1 MAEMLIDGAKL
12 VACNTAEADAIR
24 AKTGGTDLIP
34 YDYANNKGFA
44 DAIAEIETRDALL
57 QVDIP
62 ASVKTEALAVAKKA
76 AAVQNSSTVTFLT
89 LSDSHHAGEQATSLN
104 AANINAGNLHA
115 AQAAKI
121 LAYSLP
127 IDFAA
132 FLGDAT
138 YGSSATTLA
147 ELKAQIEEIN
157 GWLSE
162 SFRGIPQ
169 FRTPGNHDTG
179 EYNVQPGAAYLFTQF
194 GAYSEG
200 AVYGSEVYGYCYK
213 DFTDKKLRVICLNSE
228 EGEIVDGKN
237 PNWNYSATQLL
248 WFAQTLR
255 AVGAM
260 TGWTVIV
267 MEHYPLD
274 FGYGSP
280 SYGNP
285 PSNIVYQYT
294 QGGSVTY
301 SGTTVSFSGAN
312 NATVLNIHGHTHC
325 FKVDNLHYISGNPKT
340 GTAFD
345 VKRVAVP
352 NMMFYRNNELGEN
365 EQTEDYGIEFG
376 ETTTYAK
383 TAGGAKDTA
392 FCANVLDLSKQVL
405 YSFCYGAGYDRVV
418 SLGATVYRLIT
429 AQLTNAALDNDTV
442 SVEDG
447 AAYSAVLTANSGYEL
462 QTVTVTMGGSD
473 ITASAFN
480 STTGAISIASV
491 TGDVVITAT
500 AEEAVRYHNL
510 IPTSTNADGTPYYTN
525 GYRQYYVIQSD
536 GTDVNNGGSKNY
548 AVGFIP
554 YHGETVRIRN
564 IGWSGYGCRI
574 ATYNANHEKIGV
586 RAYNATTYLNVTTDS
601 VTGVI
606 TITFKN
612 AADQAAAYIRVST
625 NAADDPED
633 MILTLD
639 EEIVD

>member
-1 MAEMLIDGAKL
+1 MDLFDLLLYKG
-12 VACNTAEADAIR
+12 VAGDS
-24 AKTGGTDLIP
+24 GDS
-34 YDYANNKGFA
+34 
-44 DAIAEIETRDALL
+44 LL
-57 QVDIP
+57 QSDIP
-62 ASVKTEALAVAKKA
+62 DYVKTEALAVARKA
-76 AAVQNSSTVTFLT
+76 AAVVNSNTVTFLT
-89 LSDSHHAGEQATSLN
+89 MSDSHHAGEQNTSLN
-104 AANINAGNLHA
+104 ATNINNGNLHA

-121 LAYSLP
+121 LSYALT

-138 YGSSATTLA
+138 YGSSATTLS
-147 ELKAQIEEIN
+147 ELKAQIEEVN
-157 GWLSE
+157 GWLDE
-162 SFRGIPQ
+162 AFRGVSQ

-179 EYNVQPGAAYLFTQF
+179 EYNVQPGAAYLFSQF
-194 GAYSEG
+194 GAYSNG
-200 AVYGSEVYGYCYK
+200 AVYGSETFGYCYR
-213 DFTDKKLRVICLNSE
+213 DFSNKKLRVICLNSE
-228 EGEIVDGKN
+228 EGEIADGNN
-237 PNWNYSATQLL
+237 PNWHYSAAQLL
-248 WFAQTLR
+248 WFAQTLES
-255 AVGAM
+255 AGAL

-294 QGGSVTY
+294 QGGTVTY
-301 SGTTVSFSGAN
+301 NGTTVDFSGAN

-392 FCANVLDLSKQVL
+392 FCVNVLDLSKKVL

-429 AQLTNAALDNDTV
+429 ASLTNAALDNDTV

-462 QTVTVTMGGSD
+462 QTVTVTMGGVD
-473 ITASAFN
+473 ITSTSYNSA
-480 STTGAISIASV
+480 TGAISIASV

-500 AEEAVRYHNL
+500 AEEAVKYHNL

-554 YHGETVRIRN
+554 YHGETVRIKN
-564 IGWSGYGCRI
+564 IGWGGYGCRI
-574 ATYNANHEKIGV
+574 ATYNSDYEKINV
-586 RAYNATTYLNVTTDS
+586 RAYNATSYLNVSTDS
-601 VTGVI
+601 TTGVT
-606 TITFKN
+606 TITFKA
-612 AADQAAAYIRVST
+612 AADQAAAYIRIST
-625 NAADDPED
+625 NSADDPTA

-639 EEIVD
+639 EEIAD